1 MLSKYTVSNITGT
14 MSAENQPAVTSSP
27 SFAEVAGAS
36 PVSEGSLTAVHSN
49 YVPAQMEKHLQ
60 FLDINANG
68 DLIVG
73 ASSLTTRYW
82 TGSLWYFKKGVMEED
97 ITNPEMCLTGV
108 DLETGVLD
116 GKFVQDEQMVLGLDS
131 GGVVMVTL
139 TKEQDGDRVTH
150 YLEQQS
156 AVVEHEDILTG
167 LDVWEMD
174 HSVATVGADQ
184 RLNIFSPSLALV
196 HTFHPA
202 HARFISS
209 VACSS
214 LPSILA
220 TASRE
225 GSVRVWDT
233 RQARPARTVYRNE
246 IRPPSCITWSG
257 EQEIVVG
264 SSTGDL
270 MVVDTRGK
278 GTENLYQGQIFDREV
293 TRMSWSPDR
302 SRLAVVGNDVKV
314 VVVKVKVGQMEV
326 ELEDSR
332 HTDYVRGLAWSG
344 PGSLLSAG
352 WDHKVLSHQ
361 L

>member
-1 MLSKYTVSNITGT
+1 
-14 MSAENQPAVTSSP
+14 MSAEIKSAAAPSP

-36 PVSEGSLTAVHSN
+36 PISEGSLTAVHSN
-49 YVPAQMEKHLQ
+49 YVPAQMEKHLE
-60 FLDINANG
+60 FLDFNSSG

-82 TGSLWYFKKGVMEED
+82 SGSLWYYKKGVVEED

-108 DLETGVLD
+108 DLQTGVLD
-116 GKFVQDEQMVLGLDS
+116 GRFVQDKQMVLGLDS
-131 GGVVMVTL
+131 GGLVMVTL
-139 TKEQDGDRVTH
+139 TREQDGDRVTH
-150 YLEQQS
+150 YLEQQT

-167 LDVWEMD
+167 LDLWEMD
-174 HSVATVGADQ
+174 GSVATVGADQ

-214 LPSILA
+214 MPHILA

-225 GSVRVWDT
+225 GVVRVWDT
-233 RQARPARTVYRNE
+233 RQTRPARTVYRSE
-246 IRPPSCITWSG
+246 TRPPSCITWSG

-270 MVVDTRGK
+270 IVLDTRGK
-278 GTENLYQGQIFDREV
+278 GKENLFQDQIFDREV
-293 TRMSWSPDR
+293 SRFRWSPDR
-302 SRLAVVGNDVKV
+302 SRLAVAEDDVKV
-314 VVVKVKVGQMEV
+314 GVVRVKEGQVVVEMV
-326 ELEDSR
+326 DTR

-344 PGSLLSAG
+344 SDTLWSAG
-352 WDHKVLSHQ
+352 WDHKVVKHEM
-361 L
+361 

>member
-1 MLSKYTVSNITGT
+1 MK
-14 MSAENQPAVTSSP
+14 
-27 SFAEVAGAS
+27 AS
-36 PVSEGSLTAVHSN
+36 L
-49 YVPAQMEKHLQ
+49 AQMEKHLE
-60 FLDINANG
+60 FLDFNSNG

-82 TGSLWYFKKGVMEED
+82 SGSLWYYRKGVVEED

-108 DLETGVLD
+108 DLQTGVLD
-116 GKFVQDEQMVLGLDS
+116 GRFVQDKQMVLGLDS
-131 GGVVMVTL
+131 GGVVMVNL
-139 TKEQDGDRVTH
+139 TKEQDGDRVTY
-150 YLEQQS
+150 YLEQQTS
-156 AVVEHEDILTG
+156 VVEHEDILTG

-225 GSVRVWDT
+225 GTVRVWDT

-246 IRPPSCITWSG
+246 TRPPSCITWSG
-257 EQEIVVG
+257 EQEIVIG

-278 GTENLYQGQIFDREV
+278 GTENLHQDQIFDREI
-293 TRMSWSPDR
+293 TRMRWSPDR
-302 SRLAVVGNDVKV
+302 SRLAVAEDDVKV
-314 VVVKVKVGQMEV
+314 GVVKVTKGQMEV
-326 ELEDSR
+326 EMVDTR

-344 PGSLLSAG
+344 SNTLWSAG
-352 WDHKVLSHQ
+352 WDHKVFSHQ
-361 L
+361 I

>member
-1 MLSKYTVSNITGT
+1 
-14 MSAENQPAVTSSP
+14 MSGKIPPVKKPAP
-27 SFAEVAGAS
+27 SFAEVAGSS
-36 PVSEGSLTAVHSN
+36 PVSEGSLTPVRSN
-49 YVPAQMEKHLQ
+49 YAQIAYVPAQMEKHLE
-60 FLDINANG
+60 FLDFNSSG

-82 TGSLWYFKKGVMEED
+82 SGSLWYYRQGVAEED
-97 ITNPEMCLTGV
+97 ITNPEMCLTGL

-116 GKFVQDEQMVLGLDS
+116 GRFVQDKQMVLGLDS
-131 GGVVMVTL
+131 GGVVMVNL
-139 TKEQDGDRVTH
+139 TKEQDGDRVTY
-150 YLEQQS
+150 YLEQQTS
-156 AVVEHEDILTG
+156 VVEHEDILTG

-225 GSVRVWDT
+225 GTVRVWDT

-246 IRPPSCITWSG
+246 TRPPSCITWSG

-278 GTENLYQGQIFDREV
+278 GTENLHQDHIFDREI
-293 TRMSWSPDR
+293 TRMRWSPDR
-302 SRLAVVGNDVKV
+302 SRLAVAEDDVKV
-314 VVVKVKVGQMEV
+314 GVVKVTKGQIEV
-326 ELEDSR
+326 EMVDSR

-344 PGSLLSAG
+344 SDTLWSAG
-352 WDHKVLSHQ
+352 WDHKVFSHQ
-361 L
+361 V

>member
-1 MLSKYTVSNITGT
+1 
-14 MSAENQPAVTSSP
+14 MSGKIPPVKKPAP
-27 SFAEVAGAS
+27 SFAEVAGSS
-36 PVSEGSLTAVHSN
+36 PVSEGSLTPVHSN
-49 YVPAQMEKHLQ
+49 YVPAQMEKHLE
-60 FLDINANG
+60 FLDFNSSG

-82 TGSLWYFKKGVMEED
+82 SGSLWYYRQGVAEED
-97 ITNPEMCLTGV
+97 ITNPEMCLTGL

-116 GKFVQDEQMVLGLDS
+116 GRFVQDKQMVLGLDS
-131 GGVVMVTL
+131 GGVVMVNL
-139 TKEQDGDRVTH
+139 TKEQDGDRVTY
-150 YLEQQS
+150 YLEQQTS
-156 AVVEHEDILTG
+156 VVEHEDILTG

-225 GSVRVWDT
+225 GTVRVWDT

-246 IRPPSCITWSG
+246 TRPPSCITWSG

-278 GTENLYQGQIFDREV
+278 GTENLHQDHIFDREI
-293 TRMSWSPDR
+293 TRMRWSPDR
-302 SRLAVVGNDVKV
+302 SRLAVAEDDVKV
-314 VVVKVKVGQMEV
+314 GVVKVTKGQIEV
-326 ELEDSR
+326 EMVDSR

-344 PGSLLSAG
+344 SDTLWSAG
-352 WDHKVLSHQ
+352 WDHKVFSHQ
-361 L
+361 V